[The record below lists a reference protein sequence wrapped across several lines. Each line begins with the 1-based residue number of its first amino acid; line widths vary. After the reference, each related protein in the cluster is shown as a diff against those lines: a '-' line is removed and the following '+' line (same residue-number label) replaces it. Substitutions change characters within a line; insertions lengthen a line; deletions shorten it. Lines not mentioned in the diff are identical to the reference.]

1 MTNRI
6 GQQLGNYHLTRLLGR
21 GGFAEVYLGE
31 HVHLQSQAAIKI
43 LRAVLS
49 QEQQAAFLQE
59 ARTLV
64 HLRHPHIVRL
74 LDFAVQDD
82 LAFLVMEYAPHGSLL
97 DRHPRGERL
106 PVESVIIYVRQ
117 IASAL
122 QYAHE
127 QRLIHRDVKPA
138 NLLLG
143 PREEV
148 LLSDFGLATLL
159 TSTSS
164 ESQPAVELA
173 LQGTAPYLAPEQLRG
188 KPRAA
193 SDQYALGIV
202 VYEWLCGRPPFWG
215 TVTEVAMQHLS
226 APPPPLREHVPD
238 LPSDL
243 EAVVLRALAKE
254 PRQRFANIQD
264 FASALEQAAD
274 QATYATQPTPVSPL
288 EQHIP
293 PTLLHAI
300 ESSPALW
307 NVPYQRYPLFTGRES
322 LLQHLR
328 SHFASGRP
336 IALNQSQALS
346 GLGGIGKTQLAV
358 EYAYR
363 YRQHYQAVLWV
374 RAASRDTL
382 IADFVSMAS
391 LLHLPEQADQD
402 QLRVVEALKRW
413 LTQHTG
419 WLLILDN
426 ADDLS
431 MVAEFLPAGGEG
443 HVLLTTRAQATGKL
457 ASSLPVERMDEE
469 EGTTLLLRRAKLLA
483 ASAALESVAPAVYSQ
498 AQAMVRVLDGL
509 PLALDQAG
517 AYIEETGCS
526 LSEYLEL
533 YQRRR
538 SRLLARQSSLSSEY
552 PYTVASTWSL
562 SFQQVEQAD
571 LAAADLLRLCAFLD
585 PDAIP
590 EVILTAGAS
599 FLGPVLG
606 PVAADTLLL
615 HEVIQVLRR
624 FSLLKRDPEA
634 KLLNI
639 HRLVQAVLKDGMEIQ
654 VQRQWAERVVRAVNA
669 AFPEVTFAAWPR
681 CQECLPHALACAE
694 FIDEYHLAFP
704 EAARLLYHVGWY
716 LGERGHYAQ
725 AEPLLQR
732 ALTIREQVLGSEHL
746 DTAAIFD
753 RLAWLY
759 TVEGKYEQSEALYQR
774 ALAMKELALGH
785 AHPDIVVTLNSLAWL
800 YLDQGRYESA
810 EALLQRALTIK
821 GHALGP
827 EDRDM
832 AETINVL
839 ARLHFLQGKYGSSEA
854 LLRRALAISEHVWG
868 PEHPETAILFSDL
881 AYLSR
886 FQGNYE
892 QSEALH
898 QHALRLLEHTFGPGH
913 PETAF
918 TLDSL
923 ASLYVLQGKHEQ
935 AWPLYQ
941 RALALREQTRGPEHP
956 DTAST
961 IDNLAL
967 VCRAHGD
974 YSQAEALHQRAL
986 AIREQKLG
994 PEHPDTMVSL
1004 VNLADV
1010 YTAQQKYEQ
1019 AEALYRRALA
1029 VREQVLG
1036 PEHPDTA
1043 TTLDHL
1049 ATLYQDRGQYEQA
1062 EPLYQRALAIREQAL
1077 GPEHPDT
1084 VSARTR
1090 STSLQEQI
1098 QQASGKTSHEPQP
1111 VLGGSSPTP
1120 STKKSASYPAGLT
1133 AREVEVL
1140 CLVAQGLTNP
1150 QIAGQ
1155 LVLSEKTVINH
1166 LTHIFN
1172 KIGCDNRTAATAFA
1186 IRHALA

>member
-59 ARTLV
+59 ARTLAQ
-64 HLRHPHIVRL
+64 LRHPHIVRL

-82 LAFLVMEYAPHGSLL
+82 LPFLVMEYAPHGSLL
-97 DRHPRGERL
+97 DRHPRGARL

-159 TSTSS
+159 TSTSA
-164 ESQPAVELA
+164 ESQPAAELA
-173 LQGTAPYLAPEQLRG
+173 LQGTTPYLAPEQLRG

-193 SDQYALGIV
+193 SDQYALGVV

-215 TVTEVAMQHLS
+215 SVTEVAMQHLS

-243 EAVVLRALAKE
+243 EVVVLRALAKE
-254 PRQRFANIQD
+254 PRQRFASIQD
-264 FASALEQAAD
+264 FASALEQAAG
-274 QATYATQPTPVSPL
+274 QASYATRPTPVSPI

-293 PTLLHAI
+293 PSLLHAT

-322 LLQHLR
+322 LLQGLR
-328 SHFASGRP
+328 AHFANGRP

-363 YRQHYQAVLWV
+363 YRQHYQAVLWA

-443 HVLLTTRAQATGKL
+443 HVLLTTRAQATGRL
-457 ASSLPVERMDEE
+457 ATSLPVERMDEE

-483 ASAALESVAPAVYSQ
+483 ASASLSSVAPAMYSQ
-498 AQAMVRVLDGL
+498 AQAIVRVLDGL

-571 LAAADLLRLCAFLD
+571 PAAADLLRLCAFLD

-590 EVILTAGAS
+590 EAILTEGAS
-599 FLGPVLG
+599 FLGPSLDL
-606 PVAADTLLL
+606 VAADTLLL
-615 HEVIQVLRR
+615 HEAIQVLRR

-639 HRLVQAVLKDGMEIQ
+639 HRLVQAVLKDGMDIQ

-669 AFPEVTFAAWPR
+669 AFPKVTFAAWPR

-694 FIDEYHLAFP
+694 FINEYHLAFP
-704 EAARLLYHVGWY
+704 EAARLLYHMGWY
-716 LGERGHYAQ
+716 LEDRGHYAQ
-725 AEPLLQR
+725 AEPLLLR
-732 ALTIREQVLGSEHL
+732 ALTMREQVLGSEHL
-746 DTAAIFD
+746 DTADILAA
-753 RLAWLY
+753 LAW
-759 TVEGKYEQSEALYQR
+759 
-774 ALAMKELALGH
+774 
-785 AHPDIVVTLNSLAWL
+785 
-800 YLDQGRYESA
+800 
-810 EALLQRALTIK
+810 
-821 GHALGP
+821 
-827 EDRDM
+827 
-832 AETINVL
+832 
-839 ARLHFLQGKYGSSEA
+839 
-854 LLRRALAISEHVWG
+854 
-868 PEHPETAILFSDL
+868 
-881 AYLSR
+881 
-886 FQGNYE
+886 
-892 QSEALH
+892 
-898 QHALRLLEHTFGPGH
+898 
-913 PETAF
+913 
-918 TLDSL
+918 
-923 ASLYVLQGKHEQ
+923 LYVLQGKYEQ
-935 AWPLYQ
+935 ARPLYQ
-941 RALALREQTRGPEHP
+941 RALAIREQARGPEHP

-961 IDNLAL
+961 LDNLAL
-967 VCRAHGD
+967 VCRVQGE

-986 AIREQKLG
+986 AIREQALG
-994 PEHPDTMVSL
+994 PEHPDTMFSL

-1029 VREQVLG
+1029 IREQALG

-1049 ATLYQDRGQYEQA
+1049 ANLHQDRGQYEQA
-1062 EPLYQRALAIREQAL
+1062 EPLYQRALAVRERVL

-1084 VSARTR
+1084 VSVRTR
-1090 STSLQEQI
+1090 YSDLQEQA
-1098 QQASGKTSHEPQP
+1098 QRSSGITSQEPQP
-1111 VLGGSSPTP
+1111 GLVKSPP
-1120 STKKSASYPAGLT
+1120 ALPARKSPPYPVGLT

-1140 CLVAQGLTNP
+1140 RLVALGLTNP
-1150 QIAGQ
+1150 QIAGH

-1172 KIGCDNRTAATAFA
+1172 KIGCDNRTAATAYA
-1186 IRHALA
+1186 IRHDLA